1 MSKRYVVFSHGKDS
15 DPWGRKIQVL
25 STVATAEG
33 YEVESVDYRGIDSP
47 LERAN
52 RLADVCKDLSGE
64 LVLVGS
70 SLGGY
75 VSVANAPTLQAKAVF
90 LMAPALYLPGLPPLP
105 ASALQCPTTVVHG
118 WGDEVVPAQDSIRFA
133 REHSANLH
141 LIDGDH
147 ALIGQLPRIKALFE
161 YFLLSLDMPAPLL

>member
-1 MSKRYVVFSHGKDS
+1 MTKRYVVFSHGKDS

-25 STVATAEG
+25 STVATEEG

-47 LERAN
+47 IERAN
-52 RLADVCKDLSGE
+52 RLASVCKDLSGE

-90 LMAPALYLPGLPPLP
+90 LMAPALYMPGLPPLRVP
-105 ASALQCPTTVVHG
+105 ALECPTTIVHG

-133 REHSANLH
+133 REHNARLH
-141 LIDGDH
+141 LIEGDH
-147 ALIGQLPRIKALFE
+147 GLHGQIPLVKYLFE
-161 YFLLSLDMPAPLL
+161 FFLLSLDMPGPLL

>member
-1 MSKRYVVFSHGKDS
+1 LSKRYVVFSHGKDS

-25 STVATAEG
+25 STVATEEG

-47 LERAN
+47 IERAN
-52 RLADVCKDLSGE
+52 RVADVCKDLSGE

-90 LMAPALYLPGLPPLP
+90 LMAPALYMPGLPALRVP
-105 ASALQCPTTVVHG
+105 ALECPTTIVHG

-133 REHSANLH
+133 REHSAILH

-147 ALIGQLPRIKALFE
+147 RLHGQIPQIKVLFE

>member
-25 STVATAEG
+25 ATVATEEG

-47 LERAN
+47 VERAN
-52 RLADVCKDLSGE
+52 RLADVCRGLAGE

-90 LMAPALYLPGLPPLP
+90 LMAPALYMPGLPALRVP
-105 ASALQCPTTVVHG
+105 ALDCPTTIVHG

-133 REHSANLH
+133 REHSATLH
-141 LIDGDH
+141 LIPGDH
-147 ALIGQLPRIKALFE
+147 RLHGQIPQIKTLFE
-161 YFLLSLDMPAPLL
+161 FFLLSLDMPAPLF